1 MSPSALRETT
11 LIDCFTESV
20 GDQETKLQKK
30 KNTKKNIQEVV
41 VSLSHSLKKHKQA
54 NRCKKIRLYTVK
66 PDSQMK
72 SLFFTAARFLSINPT
87 VLLSC

>member
-41 VSLSHSLKKHKQA
+41 VSLSHSLRNTNKQTDVK
-54 NRCKKIRLYTVK
+54 NKTLYSKTRLPGRK
-66 PDSQMK
+66 AS
-72 SLFFTAARFLSINPT
+72 F
-87 VLLSC
+87 

>member
-30 KNTKKNIQEVV
+30 KNTKKTIQEVV

-66 PDSQMK
+66 PDSPDEK
-72 SLFFTAARFLSINPT
+72 PLFNSSQVF
-87 VLLSC
+87 VH

>member
-30 KNTKKNIQEVV
+30 KKHK
-41 VSLSHSLKKHKQA
+41 KKHPRSCRVFVSQPKETQTSKQ
-54 NRCKKIRLYTVK
+54 
-66 PDSQMK
+66 M
-72 SLFFTAARFLSINPT
+72 
-87 VLLSC
+87 